1 MNRILTLANPNPIP
15 DPNPNLKPKPTP
27 TPKPSPNPNPSPNP
41 TLTLP
46 FRWAQGGSRRGG
58 ADGRGGGLWARRR
71 MGRCV
76 ASRSG
81 ERSAAL
87 WPPLACLSCISTI
100 L

>member
-1 MNRILTLANPNPIP
+1 MFLTLTPTLSLSLSLRLNLAPTLTLA
-15 DPNPNLKPKPTP
+15 
-27 TPKPSPNPNPSPNP
+27 
-41 TLTLP
+41 LTLP

-58 ADGRGGGLWARRR
+58 AHGRGGGLWARRR

-76 ASRSG
+76 ASCSG